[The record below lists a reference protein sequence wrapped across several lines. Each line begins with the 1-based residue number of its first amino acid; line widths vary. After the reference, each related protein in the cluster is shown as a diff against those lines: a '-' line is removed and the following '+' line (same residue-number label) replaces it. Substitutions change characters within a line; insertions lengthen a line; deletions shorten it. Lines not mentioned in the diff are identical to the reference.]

1 MVEHLRLFFFDNPQ
15 TAVTQTLR
23 TSEASEVDKRQVQD
37 REVVKNL
44 LQYLTSKNLTG
55 SVEFREALKHF
66 NVTTV
71 YRWENKHSER
81 PYVVDVFAP
90 DIECGFERHSFK
102 EKHSADFF
110 CEVVCAA
117 GDDE

>member
-1 MVEHLRLFFFDNPQ
+1 M
-15 TAVTQTLR
+15 
-23 TSEASEVDKRQVQD
+23 KVQD

-110 CEVVCAA
+110 VRLYVRQEMMSDAYFLQTC
-117 GDDE
+117 D

>member
-1 MVEHLRLFFFDNPQ
+1 M
-15 TAVTQTLR
+15 
-23 TSEASEVDKRQVQD
+23 KVQD

-90 DIECGFERHSFK
+90 DIECGLSAIHSK
-102 EKHSADFF
+102 RNIPLMFF
-110 CEVVCAA
+110 VRLYVRQEMMSDAYFLQTC
-117 GDDE
+117 D

>member
-1 MVEHLRLFFFDNPQ
+1 M
-15 TAVTQTLR
+15 
-23 TSEASEVDKRQVQD
+23 KVQD

-44 LQYLTSKNLTG
+44 LQYLTSKNLTS

-71 YRWENKHSER
+71 YRWENKHSA
-81 PYVVDVFAP
+81 DV
-90 DIECGFERHSFK
+90 
-102 EKHSADFF
+102 F

>member
-1 MVEHLRLFFFDNPQ
+1 M
-15 TAVTQTLR
+15 
-23 TSEASEVDKRQVQD
+23 KVQD

-102 EKHSADFF
+102 KKHSADVFVRLYVRQEMMSDAYF
-110 CEVVCAA
+110 LQTC
-117 GDDE
+117 D

>member
-1 MVEHLRLFFFDNPQ
+1 PM
-15 TAVTQTLR
+15 
-23 TSEASEVDKRQVQD
+23 KVQD

-71 YRWENKHSER
+71 YRWENEHSER

-102 EKHSADFF
+102 EKHSADVF

>member
-1 MVEHLRLFFFDNPQ
+1 M
-15 TAVTQTLR
+15 
-23 TSEASEVDKRQVQD
+23 KVQD

-81 PYVVDVFAP
+81 PYVVDV
-90 DIECGFERHSFK
+90 
-102 EKHSADFF
+102 
-110 CEVVCAA
+110 
-117 GDDE
+117 

>member
-1 MVEHLRLFFFDNPQ
+1 M
-15 TAVTQTLR
+15 
-23 TSEASEVDKRQVQD
+23 KVQD

-71 YRWENKHSER
+71 YRWENQHSER
-81 PYVVDVFAP
+81 PYVVMFLRLILSAVLSA
-90 DIECGFERHSFK
+90 IHSK
-102 EKHSADFF
+102 RNIPLMFF
-110 CEVVCAA
+110 VRLYVRQEMMSDAYFLQTC
-117 GDDE
+117 D